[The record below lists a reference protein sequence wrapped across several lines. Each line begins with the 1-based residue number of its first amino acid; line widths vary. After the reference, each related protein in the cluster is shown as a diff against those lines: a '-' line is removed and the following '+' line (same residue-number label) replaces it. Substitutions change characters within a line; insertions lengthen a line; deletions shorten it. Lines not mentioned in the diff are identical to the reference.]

1 MNDIRTPRGRRERTM
16 HLSPDA
22 ERLVTGGLGLAN
34 SGSRTEDKFW
44 QAQIEER
51 LEKLLES
58 NHSQVIDQAL
68 ERLQQTDLEA
78 YGALIEAVEE
88 VAECV
93 RVDHNGE
100 TWEVLLVAAPF
111 IAWTRFGIA
120 SGTLDSALTQNLAL
134 LWKTHLLADGAKF
147 SMLPFLYSID
157 QLPRDF
163 SQLRKLTRRLGAGAL
178 AEQKP
183 KNEQKNPPETADMLA
198 DNRFLLGSVVV
209 PAGKAMFRWQS
220 IDKPRYA
227 SRVQCL
233 EDWILHARPL
243 LEPILVGCGFECLL
257 PDAFHINMRESDR
270 RVRPYA
276 IKAAAHFL
284 TLTLQVEAKQ
294 LKATIA
300 AFGTDQVDEY
310 RIGFSLPD
318 NKEVLQGVVW
328 PLLGSEVHAEPA
340 PVSDS
345 ADGDLQFPLEQ
356 IKQILKDVGI
366 TDIEVWRDVG
376 QPEYC
381 DDCGAPLFPNDD
393 QELAHTEL
401 PEDLEVERPQFH

>member
-34 SGSRTEDKFW
+34 SGSRTEDRYW
-44 QAQIEER
+44 QALIEER

-58 NHSQVIDQAL
+58 AHPQAIDQAL

-78 YGALIEAVEE
+78 YGALVEAVEE

-93 RVDHNGE
+93 HIDHDGQA
-100 TWEVLLVAAPF
+100 WEVLLVTAPM

-120 SGTLDSALTQNLAL
+120 SGPLDVEVAAKLSTH
-134 LWKTHLLADGAKF
+134 WKANLLADGVKF
-147 SMLPFLYSID
+147 AMLPFLYSID

-163 SQLRKLTRRLGAGAL
+163 SQLRKLTRKLGAAAFAG
-178 AEQKP
+178 QKA
-183 KNEQKNPPETADMLA
+183 KQDMRNPPETADMLA
-198 DNRFLLGSVVV
+198 DNRFLLGAVAV
-209 PAGKAMFRWQS
+209 PVGNAMFRWQA
-220 IDKPRYA
+220 IEKPRYA

-233 EDWILHARPL
+233 EDWISHARPL
-243 LEPILVGCGFECLL
+243 LEPILIGCGFECLL

-294 LKATIA
+294 LRATIA
-300 AFGTDQVDEY
+300 AFGLEQVDEY

-328 PLLGSEVHAEPA
+328 PLLGSEVHTETTDA
-340 PVSDS
+340 SDGIE
-345 ADGDLQFPLEQ
+345 GDLQFPLEQ
-356 IKQILKDVGI
+356 IKQILRDVGI
-366 TDIEVWRDVG
+366 ADIEVWRDVG